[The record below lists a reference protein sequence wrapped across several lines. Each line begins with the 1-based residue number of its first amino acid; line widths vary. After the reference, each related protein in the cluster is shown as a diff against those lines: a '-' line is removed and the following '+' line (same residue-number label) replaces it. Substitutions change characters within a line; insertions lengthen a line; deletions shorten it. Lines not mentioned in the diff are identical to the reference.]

1 MTRGRTAAGVFALL
15 AAIALPMHVSSAQ
28 SWSPNDYLLGRPR
41 VSLNLR
47 VGASRPNASDGVF
60 AASDAAGRRLLTLG
74 PDQFVGASFGGDLG
88 VLLSQRTELQ
98 FSVSSSGRRADSEY
112 RDFIGSDDLP
122 IEQSTRLR
130 RMPASVGVR
139 YNLLPAGRAISRLAW
154 VPSKI
159 VPYVAA
165 GGGAMWYKFQQ
176 EGEFIDY
183 LSPRLDVFRAKL
195 EASGWAPLAYA
206 ATGFTWT
213 TRPSVALNT
222 EVRYDHSRTPMKG
235 DFTGFDKTALSGVG
249 VTTGIQFR
257 F

>member
-1 MTRGRTAAGVFALL
+1 
-15 AAIALPMHVSSAQ
+15 
-28 SWSPNDYLLGRPR
+28 
-41 VSLNLR
+41 
-47 VGASRPNASDGVF
+47 
-60 AASDAAGRRLLTLG
+60 
-74 PDQFVGASFGGDLG
+74 
-88 VLLSQRTELQ
+88 LQ